1 MKKAL
6 MFLIIAFMAL
16 SLLSCTGQ
24 KQEEAKAPQVEQKA
38 TEAVQ
43 DTAAQADTTQAAP
56 ETPQKA
62 PEE

>member
-6 MFLIIAFMAL
+6 VFLITAFMAL
-16 SLLSCTGQ
+16 SLLSCSGQ
-24 KQEEAKAPQVEQKA
+24 KKEEAKAPQVQQKA

-43 DTAAQADTTQAAP
+43 DTAAKADTTKAAP

-62 PEE
+62 PEK